1 MKLSEEILID
11 IILNSIILL
20 ILLINMALLKYLW
33 GSVEQGLLFLVICY
47 LISIITT
54 ILFRC
59 KKGKSD
65 EKL

>member
-1 MKLSEEILID
+1 MKLSEQILVD
-11 IILNSIILL
+11 IIFNSIILL

-33 GSVEQGLLFLVICY
+33 GSVTQGLLFIVMCY

-54 ILFRC
+54 IIFRC
-59 KKGKSD
+59 KTGKLD